1 MNTDVI
7 LKRISIST
15 TITIVALIVATLI
28 LIFYRPV
35 PDKSITLQKN
45 QALEDLRQAQMNLVS
60 AKLDSI
66 RYSQQKLNDV
76 SLRKDIEL
84 SQKLDENTKALKE
97 NRNEKVRDYT
107 NYDSHELQSAV
118 SILVRQY
125 QAAKLSD

>member
-125 QAAKLSD
+125 QAAK